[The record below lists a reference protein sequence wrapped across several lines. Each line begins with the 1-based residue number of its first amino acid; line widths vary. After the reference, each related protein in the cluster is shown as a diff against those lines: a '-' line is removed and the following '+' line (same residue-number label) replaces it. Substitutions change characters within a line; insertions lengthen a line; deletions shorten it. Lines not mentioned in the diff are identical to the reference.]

1 MLSRL
6 QATFSSQG
14 KPTTEEEA
22 DKADRVQKLER
33 SLQRILVHAIDKYR
47 SHGFEGN
54 IIVGGSIGPFSSSV
68 EHEVQG
74 EEEEAATDAELDD
87 DPIVEGSGESLAEKE
102 ESKSRI
108 QQLAISSI
116 DRVIHNLI
124 QRSRAWRKFQTKG
137 KGNTMLTSGLSMSDP
152 FFGSISFSL
161 ELSVTLISLKAYSD
175 THATETAPPNA
186 TDGSPLGTTTVVTPS
201 ANSNIVQG
209 RVL

>member
-1 MLSRL
+1 M
-6 QATFSSQG
+6 
-14 KPTTEEEA
+14 
-22 DKADRVQKLER
+22 
-33 SLQRILVHAIDKYR
+33 HAIDKYR

-68 EHEVQG
+68 EHEVPG
-74 EEEEAATDAELDD
+74 EEEAVTDGELDNES
-87 DPIVEGSGESLAEKE
+87 IVEGSGESLAEKE

-108 QQLAISSI
+108 QQLAIASV

-161 ELSVTLISLKAYSD
+161 ELSVTLISLKAYCD
-175 THATETAPPNA
+175 TQATVTAPLNTTNA
-186 TDGSPLGTTTVVTPS
+186 IDGSPLGADATPS
-201 ANSNIVQG
+201 PNSNIVPG